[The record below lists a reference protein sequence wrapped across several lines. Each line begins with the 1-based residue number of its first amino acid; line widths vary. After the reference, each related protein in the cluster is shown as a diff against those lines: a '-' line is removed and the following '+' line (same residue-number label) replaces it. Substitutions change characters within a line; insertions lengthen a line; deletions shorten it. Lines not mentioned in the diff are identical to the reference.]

1 MLQRVLL
8 MDEISTGLDSATTY
22 TVTEYLRTTTHY
34 LNLTTLV
41 SLLQPPPEV
50 LHPLQHIPPPLHG
63 LTARAHMQCNAPH
76 GHWAKLTLSLLF
88 CRCTS
93 SLMTCCS

>member
-1 MLQRVLL
+1 MPAPQRVLL

-22 TVTEYLRTTTHY
+22 TVTEYLRTTAHY

-50 LHPLQHIPPPLHG
+50 PKQPLESALEG
-63 LTARAHMQCNAPH
+63 RTA
-76 GHWAKLTLSLLF
+76 
-88 CRCTS
+88 
-93 SLMTCCS
+93 

>member
-1 MLQRVLL
+1 MGQCALVKTVRGKEENADGMVTEWRACRAQRVLL

-50 LHPLQHIPPPLHG
+50 PQPPFVCYL
-63 LTARAHMQCNAPH
+63 
-76 GHWAKLTLSLLF
+76 
-88 CRCTS
+88 
-93 SLMTCCS
+93 